1 MGGGGLITF
10 REESRVNPARVFVC
24 FAKLFAKISKY
35 FLKRVTEF
43 HKKSFRENFFLSIV
57 SQKYFRP
64 HGKPNS
70 QDVGPEEVSSV
81 KYSHDPPF
89 SALAFLFDHSLLHSL
104 SLRFILS
111 SLAFPL
117 D

>member
-10 REESRVNPARVFVC
+10 REESRVNPARAGVNVVFVC

-64 HGKPNS
+64 HGTPNS
-70 QDVGPEEVSSV
+70 QDVGGSV
-81 KYSHDPPF
+81 F
-89 SALAFLFDHSLLHSL
+89 G
-104 SLRFILS
+104 
-111 SLAFPL
+111 
-117 D
+117 